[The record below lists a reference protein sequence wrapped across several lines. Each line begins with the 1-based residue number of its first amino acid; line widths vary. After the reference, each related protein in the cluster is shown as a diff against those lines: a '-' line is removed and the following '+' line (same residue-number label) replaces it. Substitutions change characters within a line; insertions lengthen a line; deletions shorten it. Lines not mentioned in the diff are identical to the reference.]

1 MKNLFIIV
9 VIILTGLSACKDDCL
24 TCPENE
30 AVINGECQCI
40 EIYFNGECK
49 SRESS
54 FEPKYIRGTSVSF
67 QPLFSEAKECN
78 SVFDFNNQ
86 PLFIYLSEI
95 TEYDNRVSAVIAFQ
109 TEARPTNN
117 YFDKVYYSGLESEI
131 GSSNFDSLSY
141 DWPSA
146 YEYNGFVYVGE
157 DAVGTSNPEHY
168 TTIIDGQIC
177 YLRPYIKILDKDYI
191 RVTFKYVTTDEVV
204 KAECV
209 RLFHK

>member
-1 MKNLFIIV
+1 MKNLFIII

-49 SRESS
+49 NRESS

-95 TEYDNRVSAVIAFQ
+95 TEYDNRVSAVIAVQ
-109 TEARPTNN
+109 TE
-117 YFDKVYYSGLESEI
+117 S
-131 GSSNFDSLSY
+131 
-141 DWPSA
+141 W
-146 YEYNGFVYVGE
+146 
-157 DAVGTSNPEHY
+157 
-168 TTIIDGQIC
+168 
-177 YLRPYIKILDKDYI
+177 
-191 RVTFKYVTTDEVV
+191 
-204 KAECV
+204 
-209 RLFHK
+209 